1 MFRSSEKTAGTA
13 DAPQFELTA
22 SVQTDAGCVRANNE
36 DCGVY
41 VSPSDAQVLAAKGV
55 LAVVADGMGGHA
67 SGEVASQLAVAVVSR
82 VYYEAEGDAHAALGE
97 AVKRANREI
106 FSAASEKESLKG
118 MGTTCVA
125 LAVKGGEAY
134 CAHVGDS
141 RAYLARDGEI
151 YQLTEDHSAVM
162 EMVRLGILSRE
173 EAPHHPDKNVILRAV
188 GTQAVLEVETW
199 REPMAVRAGDQ
210 FLLCSDG
217 LSDLVAADEIKDT
230 LNAHGPHAASAAL
243 IALAKG
249 RGGHDNIT
257 VAVVRV
263 GAAGE
268 AENRSVRETREVEAV
283 R

>member
-1 MFRSSEKTAGTA
+1 MFRSSEKTAEA
-13 DAPQFELTA
+13 AAAPQFELTA

-36 DCGVY
+36 DCGRY
-41 VSPSDAQVLAAKGV
+41 VSPSDADVLAAKGV

-67 SGEVASQLAVAVVSR
+67 SGEVASHLAVEVISR
-82 VYYEAEGDAHAALGE
+82 VYYEAEGDAHAALGKAIE
-97 AVKRANREI
+97 QANREI
-106 FSAASEKESLKG
+106 FRAASEKESLKG

-125 LAVKGGEAY
+125 LAVKGRQAY

-141 RAYLARDGEI
+141 RLYVVRDGQI

-162 EMVRLGILSRE
+162 EMVKLGIISRE
-173 EAPHHPDKNVILRAV
+173 DARHHPDKNVILRAV
-188 GTQAVLEVETW
+188 GTQAEVAVETW
-199 REPMAVRAGDQ
+199 REPADVRAGDQ

-217 LSDLVAADEIKDT
+217 LSDLVAADEIRDMLKAAD
-230 LNAHGPHAASAAL
+230 PHAASAAL
-243 IALAKG
+243 IALAKE

>member
-1 MFRSSEKTAGTA
+1 MFGKSTETGPRAA
-13 DAPQFELTA
+13 QFELTA

-36 DCGVY
+36 DCGRY
-41 VSPSDAQVLAAKGV
+41 VCPSDPQVIADKGV

-67 SGEVASQLAVAVVSR
+67 SGEVASHLAVEVISR
-82 VYYEAEGDAHAALGE
+82 AYYEAEGDAHAALQE
-97 AVKRANREI
+97 AIKQANREI

-125 LAVKGGEAY
+125 LAVKGRRAY

-141 RAYLARDGEI
+141 RLYVVRDDHI

-162 EMVRLGILSRE
+162 EMVRLGIISRE
-173 EAPHHPDKNVILRAV
+173 DARHHPDKNVILRAV
-188 GTQAVLEVETW
+188 GTQAEVEVETW
-199 REPMAVRAGDQ
+199 REPADVRAGDQ

-217 LSDLVAADEIKDT
+217 LSDLVAADEIRGA
-230 LNAHGPHAASAAL
+230 LAAHDPHAASAAL
-243 IALAKG
+243 VALARE